1 MSIPQSRLG
10 FWRSV
15 GEKHGEGTVVSSS
28 PRCYTHTMSYPRHP
42 RASNSPFPVRT
53 RLYLI
58 GVWLAL
64 NVLDVIVTHIG
75 LQRGLEE
82 GNWFPGLIVGNLGE
96 VQAYAL
102 KMAIIIVAI
111 PATALIARRLRWAW
125 VVLVGGG
132 IAMGIAIMW
141 NLSLIL

>member
-1 MSIPQSRLG
+1 
-10 FWRSV
+10 
-15 GEKHGEGTVVSSS
+15 
-28 PRCYTHTMSYPRHP
+28 MSYPHHP
-42 RASNSPFPVRT
+42 RASDSPFSVRT

-82 GNWFPGLIVGNLGE
+82 GNWFPGLVVENLGPI
-96 VQAYAL
+96 QAYAF
-102 KMAIIIVAI
+102 KMTLVVAAI
-111 PATALIARRLRWAW
+111 PATALVARRLSWAW
-125 VVLVGGG
+125 VCLVAAS
-132 IAMGIAIMW
+132 IAMSIAIVW

>member
-1 MSIPQSRLG
+1 
-10 FWRSV
+10 
-15 GEKHGEGTVVSSS
+15 
-28 PRCYTHTMSYPRHP
+28 MSYPCHP
-42 RASNSPFPVRT
+42 RASTFPFSVRT

-64 NVLDVIVTHIG
+64 NVLDIIITHIG
-75 LQRGLEE
+75 LERGLEE
-82 GNWFPGLIVGNLGE
+82 GNWLPGLIVGNLGE

-102 KMAIIIVAI
+102 KMTIVIVAI
-111 PATALIARRLRWAW
+111 PATALIARRLPWAW
-125 VVLVGGG
+125 VVLVGGS